1 MEAGH
6 YQSGGIMISRSKGV
20 QTDRV
25 LLLGLVILLQAGCA
39 SSAGDKIMRPPCDI
53 PPGQNVMQA
62 QQDAMRKSHMIFGE
76 VLRVDGTTYV
86 LKDDDGKE
94 VSVKIDESTE
104 KPPINKGDR
113 IAANVDNQNLALWI
127 RANRGTDRRTEH
139 ASADCNPN

>member
-1 MEAGH
+1 
-6 YQSGGIMISRSKGV
+6 MISCSKGV
-20 QTDRV
+20 QPDRV

-113 IAANVDNQNLALWI
+113 IAANVDNQNSPCGFAQTEGRIVALSMPRLTAI
-127 RANRGTDRRTEH
+127 RINL
-139 ASADCNPN
+139 P

>member
-1 MEAGH
+1 
-6 YQSGGIMISRSKGV
+6 
-20 QTDRV
+20 
-25 LLLGLVILLQAGCA
+25 
-39 SSAGDKIMRPPCDI
+39 
-53 PPGQNVMQA
+53 MQA